1 MLQIRRAHER
11 GHANHGW
18 LEARHTFSFADYH
31 DPAHMGFRTLRVINE
46 DRVQPG
52 AGFPTH
58 GHRDMEIVTWILEG
72 ALKHEDSM
80 GNGSIIRPGEAQYMS
95 AGRGV
100 LHSEFNASKTE
111 PVHLL
116 QIWILPAKAGEVPRY
131 GQRDFSGALDRGGLV
146 PVATPDGREGSL
158 AIRQDTSLVVARLDG
173 AREVA
178 HELAPGRHAWVQVA
192 RGALEVNGRRLEQGS
207 RRAGSAS
214 SPSRRASAPKCSFST
229 WRRNAG

>member
-1 MLQIRRAHER
+1 MLQLRRSHER

-31 DPAHMGFRTLRVINE
+31 DPAHMGFRALRVINE

-100 LHSEFNASKTE
+100 LHSEFNASETE

-116 QIWILPAKAGEVPRY
+116 QIWILPAKAGEAPRY
-131 GQRDFSGALDRGGLV
+131 GQKDFSGALERGGLV

-158 AIRQDTSLVVARLDG
+158 EIRRDTSLFVARLDG
-173 AREVA
+173 TREVV
-178 HELAPGRHAWVQVA
+178 HELAPERHAWVQVA
-192 RGALEVNGRRLEQGS
+192 RGTLEVNGRRLEQGDGLAAS
-207 RRAGSAS
+207 GERQLVFSKAQRAEVLFFDLG
-214 SPSRRASAPKCSFST
+214 
-229 WRRNAG
+229 